1 MVKVL
6 KFAKKLWYVMLLIL
20 ALLVVQVFCELTL
33 PDYTSDI
40 VDVGI
45 QNKGVEY
52 PVPEKMSE
60 ETYQNLALFL
70 SEDQKKIMD
79 DHYEKQKDVY
89 VADLGQL

>member
-1 MVKVL
+1 VVKVL

-60 ETYQNLALFL
+60 ETYQNIALFL
-70 SEDQKKIMD
+70 SED
-79 DHYEKQKDVY
+79 H
-89 VADLGQL
+89 G

>member
-89 VADLGQL
+89 LSLIHI